1 MTEDQFTI
9 DEPAIPSE
17 PRGEHWPDFAASVE
31 VKNAVEAHAYGT
43 DELAFT
49 AEELLPGWHTLDHAP
64 RRLLVARVAG
74 RIVGRGVYETLAD
87 PSSDYAWFTVEVLPE
102 FRNRGIG
109 GALSERLEAIADAE
123 NRPNRVVYAVSPEAS
138 AGSVPASGPGAERL
152 RAPTGFGSVPRDNPE
167 VRFLLHRGYR
177 LEQVERGSRLTLP
190 VDPDVLDGLGSAA
203 SERAG
208 GEYTMVSWA
217 GRTPERWLNDFAE
230 LYTRMSTDAPTA
242 GLEEPEDVWTVQRLI
257 ADQAAGA
264 SGPRTAL
271 VTAALHRPSG
281 RLAGFTE
288 LSVPSGTGRA
298 ASQED
303 TLVLREHRGHRLG
316 LLLKIANLR
325 QLAQSFPLVPSVTTF
340 NAEEN
345 RFMLDVNESLGFV
358 PMGYEGAWRKV
369 TAPAGSAGSSART
382 GS

>member
-138 AGSVPASGPGAERL
+138 AGSVPAAGPGAERL

-190 VDPDVLDGLGSAA
+190 VDPDVLDELGSAA